1 MNLLSQ
7 IERDEGFRQFPYAD
21 SVGVWT
27 IGIGRNLESNGVS
40 LEEARYLAQNDIEKI
55 TAALRQRLHWFDTH
69 SECRQAV
76 LINMAFNMGIGGLLG
91 FKKLIAALEVGD
103 YQIAAEEMLN
113 SKWAKQVGVR
123 AERLAKQ
130 MTTNEWM

>member
-7 IERDEGFRQFPYAD
+7 IERDEGYRRFPYAD

-27 IGIGRNLESNGVS
+27 IGIGRNLESNGIS
-40 LEEARYLAQNDIEKI
+40 FEEAMYLAQNDIKRV
-55 TAALRQRLHWFDTH
+55 TAELKERLHWFDIH

-91 FKKLIAALEVGD
+91 FKKMIAALEVGD
-103 YQIAAEEMLN
+103 YQIAAQEMLN